1 MDGAVCN
8 PNISAAG
15 RRRRRLVGYVASGIA
30 AAMLAGFVVGHAGW
44 WWRTL
49 VFMPTTIAAIGFLQA
64 RRGTC
69 VAHAA
74 RGTFEHEDFSTTK
87 APDDE
92 VAASRR
98 VAALIR
104 RDALLFGFACAA
116 IAAATATLF

>member
-1 MDGAVCN
+1 MEAQVCK

-15 RRRRRLVGYVASGIA
+15 RRRRRLVGYVAA
-30 AAMLAGFVVGHAGW
+30 AITVTLLASFVTWHVAW

-49 VFMPTTIAAIGFLQA
+49 VFMPAALAAIGFLQA
-64 RRGTC
+64 SRGTC

-74 RGTFEHEDFSTTK
+74 KGTFEHEDFSTTA

-104 RDALLFGFACAA
+104 RDAMIVGFVCAA
-116 IAAATATLF
+116 LGVATAYVF